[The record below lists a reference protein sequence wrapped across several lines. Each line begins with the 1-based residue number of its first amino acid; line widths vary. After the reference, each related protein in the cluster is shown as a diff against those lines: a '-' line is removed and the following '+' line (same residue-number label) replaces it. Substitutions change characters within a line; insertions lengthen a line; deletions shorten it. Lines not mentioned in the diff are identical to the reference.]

1 MNLRTRIAVTL
12 ASRHESRSLAYM
24 LATWRNTHPNVNA

>member
-12 ASRHESRSLAYM
+12 ASRRDNRSLAYM
-24 LATWRNTHPNVNA
+24 LATWRNTHPSVTA